1 MTSDIHRTNSNIAS
15 CTYKNVKPGRNI
27 HGISSSASSSSV
39 DVKRTLDARH
49 TKHLGHMRM
58 KQSQLASMRSDQDCI
73 QSELNK
79 LTENTPRSAW
89 ADHDFERFATL
100 SDRLHTTRQQ
110 VKYLQNSGD
119 ENDYFLRTG
128 DILYKYYEIIDSN
141 KNDSKKDGNDVLE
154 SQFPKK
160 SDTSTVVSSPSSSLN
175 SYSSSTSGIL
185 TYFLGKVGSSSSP
198 TSMISTS
205 ASVASL
211 TSISTATS
219 LSYSHNISPVSSSPS
234 ISSHEGASTKFPPN
248 DTDRAT
254 LLDRYIAIAYDDGP
268 MRTPTV
274 QQDDSKRAFGTSGVD
289 RVCPHCESTQHM
301 LNMQDGCIVCMQC
314 RSVEY
319 ILIDHD
325 KPTYKDPPKDAACFA
340 YKRINHLNEWLN
352 QVQGKETTEIP
363 EDVFMNIIM
372 EIKKQKITNMATLT
386 PKRIRAILKKIDSNK
401 YYEHIPHIMHRLNGI
416 PTIHMPPDL
425 EDKVR
430 CMFCAIQIPFLKYQ
444 PPKRKNFLSYS
455 YCLHKMMQLLEKDQ
469 YLVNFPLL
477 KSREKL
483 YQQDQ
488 IWKKICEDVR
498 WDFIPSL

>member
-27 HGISSSASSSSV
+27 YGISSSASSSSV

-58 KQSQLASMRSDQDCI
+58 KQSQLGSMRSDQDCI

-185 TYFLGKVGSSSSP
+185 TYFWGKVRSSSSP

-219 LSYSHNISPVSSSPS
+219 LSYSHKISPVSSSPS
-234 ISSHEGASTKFPPN
+234 ISSDGASTKFPPN

-268 MRTPTV
+268 MRTPT
-274 QQDDSKRAFGTSGVD
+274 
-289 RVCPHCESTQHM
+289 
-301 LNMQDGCIVCMQC
+301 
-314 RSVEY
+314 
-319 ILIDHD
+319 
-325 KPTYKDPPKDAACFA
+325 DPPKDAACFA
-340 YKRINHLNEWLN
+340 YKRINHLNKWLN
-352 QVQGKETTEIP
+352 QVQGRETTEIP

-372 EIKKQKITNMATLT
+372 EIKEQKITNMATLT

>member
-1 MTSDIHRTNSNIAS
+1 M
-15 CTYKNVKPGRNI
+15 
-27 HGISSSASSSSV
+27 
-39 DVKRTLDARH
+39 
-49 TKHLGHMRM
+49 
-58 KQSQLASMRSDQDCI
+58 
-73 QSELNK
+73 
-79 LTENTPRSAW
+79 TENTPRSAW

-175 SYSSSTSGIL
+175 SYSSSTSGRIIL
-185 TYFLGKVGSSSSP
+185 VTNIDDFDIRIFNIDFDSDITFLFAQYF
-198 TSMISTS
+198 
-205 ASVASL
+205 
-211 TSISTATS
+211 TS
-219 LSYSHNISPVSSSPS
+219 LLITIHIESRGRVNQIS
-234 ISSHEGASTKFPPN
+234 PN

-274 QQDDSKRAFGTSGVD
+274 QQDDSTRAFGTSGVD

>member
-1 MTSDIHRTNSNIAS
+1 M
-15 CTYKNVKPGRNI
+15 
-27 HGISSSASSSSV
+27 
-39 DVKRTLDARH
+39 
-49 TKHLGHMRM
+49 
-58 KQSQLASMRSDQDCI
+58 
-73 QSELNK
+73 
-79 LTENTPRSAW
+79 TENTPRSAW

-119 ENDYFLRTG
+119 ENDYFSAQETFYTNTTKSSTRTRTTPKKMGTTFLRVNSKEIG
-128 DILYKYYEIIDSN
+128 YKHGCVVAVVVTQFVLVIYIWYF
-141 KNDSKKDGNDVLE
+141 DVLFGE
-154 SQFPKK
+154 GRIILVTNIDDFDIRIFNIDFD
-160 SDTSTVVSSPSSSLN
+160 SDITFLFAQ
-175 SYSSSTSGIL
+175 
-185 TYFLGKVGSSSSP
+185 YF
-198 TSMISTS
+198 T
-205 ASVASL
+205 
-211 TSISTATS
+211 
-219 LSYSHNISPVSSSPS
+219 N
-234 ISSHEGASTKFPPN
+234 
-248 DTDRAT
+248 RAT

-274 QQDDSKRAFGTSGVD
+274 QQDDSTRAFGTSGVD

>member
-1 MTSDIHRTNSNIAS
+1 
-15 CTYKNVKPGRNI
+15 
-27 HGISSSASSSSV
+27 
-39 DVKRTLDARH
+39 
-49 TKHLGHMRM
+49 M
-58 KQSQLASMRSDQDCI
+58 KQSQLASLCSDLDCI
-73 QSELNK
+73 QRELK
-79 LTENTPRSAW
+79 LLTENTPRSAW
-89 ADHDFERFATL
+89 TDHDFERFASL

-110 VKYLQNSGD
+110 IKHLQDSGD
-119 ENDYFLRTG
+119 ENNYFLRAG
-128 DILYKYYEIIDSN
+128 DILYKYYGIIDSN
-141 KNDSKKDGNDVLE
+141 KMECIAAAKNDGNAVVLE
-154 SQFPKK
+154 SEVFSFFSRK
-160 SDTSTVVSSPSSSLN
+160 SDTSTSSHVDSPAPASSS
-175 SYSSSTSGIL
+175 SGIL
-185 TYFLGKVGSSSSP
+185 TYFSSSSDNK
-198 TSMISTS
+198 
-205 ASVASL
+205 
-211 TSISTATS
+211 
-219 LSYSHNISPVSSSPS
+219 HNTSSPPP
-234 ISSHEGASTKFPPN
+234 GASSTKFVGN

-254 LLDRYIAIAYDDGP
+254 LLDRYISIAYDDGP
-268 MRTPTV
+268 MRTPV
-274 QQDDSKRAFGTSGVD
+274 IQEDSRRIPIGNHIVD
-289 RVCPHCESTQHM
+289 RVCPHCDSTRHM
-301 LNMQDGCIVCMQC
+301 LNMQDGCIMCMQC

-430 CMFCAIQIPFLKYQ
+430 FMFCAIQIPFLKYQ
-444 PPKRKNFLSYS
+444 PPKRKNFLSYA

-488 IWKKICEDVR
+488 IWKNICEDVR

>member
-1 MTSDIHRTNSNIAS
+1 M
-15 CTYKNVKPGRNI
+15 
-27 HGISSSASSSSV
+27 
-39 DVKRTLDARH
+39 
-49 TKHLGHMRM
+49 
-58 KQSQLASMRSDQDCI
+58 
-73 QSELNK
+73 
-79 LTENTPRSAW
+79 TENTPRSAW
-89 ADHDFERFATL
+89 ADQDFERFATL

-175 SYSSSTSGIL
+175 SYSSSTS
-185 TYFLGKVGSSSSP
+185 
-198 TSMISTS
+198 
-205 ASVASL
+205 
-211 TSISTATS
+211 
-219 LSYSHNISPVSSSPS
+219 
-234 ISSHEGASTKFPPN
+234 
-248 DTDRAT
+248 DRAT

-488 IWKKICEDVR
+488 IWKKNCEDVR